1 VLKLLAVV
9 LAVIGG
15 LVVLAI
21 AGMVLMR
28 VGMAAGMG
36 CCQAAAT
43 ETDWR
48 SISWTIEGDSS
59 S

>member
-1 VLKLLAVV
+1 MLKLLAVV

-21 AGMVLMR
+21 AGMVLMH

-36 CCQAAAT
+36 CCQTRVAT
-43 ETDWR
+43 ETEWR
-48 SISWTIEGDSS
+48 SISWTL
-59 S
+59 